1 MKYSLCALW
10 EINYPKIISI
20 LFLII
25 LINFGGDNILDFDK
39 LIGESISVFGILL
52 GFFITIITLINTM
65 DNQYMRVIRSNNETF
80 GLLKKYLKNVIWL
93 TFYTIILG
101 LIYEFILINCSFPF
115 KDVFQIIIFFFNIL
129 TIISSYRFIKLFLLI
144 IIP

>member
-1 MKYSLCALW
+1 MKYSPCALW

-20 LFLII
+20 LFLFI

-52 GFFITIITLINTM
+52 GFFITIITLLNTM

-101 LIYEFILINCSFPF
+101 LIYEFILINCYFPF
-115 KDVFQIIIFFFNIL
+115 KDIYQLIIFFFNIL